1 MAREGRWSLSSPSLA
16 SLQDHCLVQELKQ
29 RIEAVVKEKSG
40 PGSLPS
46 PEELLESPSLAALK
60 EEWLDE
66 VR

>member
-1 MAREGRWSLSSPSLA
+1 
-16 SLQDHCLVQELKQ
+16 LVQELKQ